1 MRGETIFSA
10 VNPLFA
16 KISIHSP
23 HARGD
28 NSSDLQLTDSSDFNP
43 LPSCE
48 GRPAGTIPS
57 LPISKFQSTPLM
69 RGETTTG
76 YVDVAK
82 IPISIHSPHA
92 RGDVKSFA
100 LTATVR
106 VFQSTPL
113 MRGETRETKA
123 ATACCRFQSTP
134 LMRGETSSSTNCL
147 CIARFQSTPLMRGET
162 YSDAERNTYC
172 VISIHS
178 PHARGDQRAFVQC

>member
-1 MRGETIFSA
+1 MRKNGGMTPQAFQSTPLMRGETFQNQAPPQNRIHF
-10 VNPLFA
+10 NPLPSCEGRRKTAVDADAFIG
-16 KISIHSP
+16 ISIHSP

-28 NSSDLQLTDSSDFNP
+28 RPFHKELYNLHNFNP

-92 RGDVKSFA
+92 RGDLPA
-100 LTATVR
+100 R
-106 VFQSTPL
+106 VLSLST
-113 MRGETRETKA
+113 R
-123 ATACCRFQSTP
+123 
-134 LMRGETSSSTNCL
+134 
-147 CIARFQSTPLMRGET
+147 I
-162 YSDAERNTYC
+162 
-172 VISIHS
+172 ISIHS
-178 PHARGDQRAFVQC
+178 PHARGDNQHPTIPAV